1 MERYIN
7 ILIIDEDPKIR
18 LGLKEILGGGGNNVL
33 LSSSINEGVQLLQKK
48 EIGIIFLNLESA
60 EDGKKSI
67 QDLRSSSNLKNNY
80 IILIAKH
87 EDSNLR
93 LIKGLREG
101 AVDYITYPFNPNLI
115 KSKLEVFKSLYYKD
129 QRIGQLLSNI
139 FPDQVLEELSNTG
152 KYSPRRIEKG
162 VVLFTDFVD
171 FSLKA
176 KSSKPLSLIMQ
187 LEKYFTRFD
196 ETMKKYNLEKIKT
209 IGDAYMALAGVTE
222 NLPHPAVR
230 ACLAALEIKEFMRK
244 ERDIAIALKRDFW
257 EIRIGLHMGPLVAGI
272 LGSSK
277 YSFDVWGDTVNV
289 AARAEAM
296 TTNGSISITGEIY
309 QEIEPYFHTEPRGEI
324 DIQKRGGTVEMYFL
338 KNLLPQFCMYE
349 NEVTPNAELRSV
361 CGLPSMDFDTMRMNI
376 INRLRSLLPENVIYH
391 DVPHTLNVEKAVMRY
406 GKLEGIADDEMTLL
420 RTAALYHDAGF
431 IRQYHSNEDFGM
443 SMAKNSLPEFGY
455 TENQIEIICKIIE
468 ATKLDI
474 EPRTLLEEIMCDADH
489 DYLGRPDYHIISK
502 KLRQE
507 MSEFGTDMSDEEWIN
522 YQLNFLEN
530 QHKYYTETAKNIRT
544 YGKLSRISDLRGQL
558 DKLKS

>member
-1 MERYIN
+1 M
-7 ILIIDEDPKIR
+7 IIDEDPKIR
-18 LGLKEILGGGGNNVL
+18 VGLKEILGGGGNNVL

-48 EIGIIFLNLESA
+48 EIGIIFLNLDSA
-60 EDGKKSI
+60 EDGKKSL

-171 FSLKA
+171 FSIKA
-176 KSSKPLSLIMQ
+176 KSNKPLSLIMQ

-196 ETMKKYNLEKIKT
+196 ETMQKYNLEKIKT

-296 TTNGSISITGEIY
+296 TTNGTISVTGTIHEEIKSYFITEA
-309 QEIEPYFHTEPRGEI
+309 RGEI
-324 DIQKRGGTVEMYFL
+324 DIQKRGGTVEMHYL
-338 KNLLPQFCMYE
+338 KGVQPQYCMYE
-349 NEVTPNAELRSV
+349 NEVTPNADLRNI
-361 CGLPSMDFDTMRMNI
+361 CGLPSMDFETMRMNI

-391 DVPHTLNVEKAVMRY
+391 DVPHTLNVEKAVIRY
-406 GKLEGIADDEMTLL
+406 GKLEGLSDDEMILL

-431 IRQYHSNEDFGM
+431 IRQYNSNEDFGM
-443 SMAKNSLPEFGY
+443 AMAQNSLPEFGY
-455 TENQIEIICKIIE
+455 TKDQIDIICGIIE

-502 KLRQE
+502 KLREE
-507 MSEFGTDMSDEEWIN
+507 MSEFGINMSDKEWIE

-530 QHKYYTETAKNIRT
+530 QHTYYTETAKNIRT

-558 DKLKS
+558 EKING